1 MHGEWTF
8 WREDGK
14 TDREEYYLLREK
26 NGEWT
31 FYDENGN
38 PLIDVNQK
46 FSSSGTVVTYES
58 FKYEGTDNMAF
69 NLCILVKSLKKS
81 LTHTSVLSSIS
92 HLELTWN
99 SSGGL

>member
-1 MHGEWTF
+1 MIVSW
-8 WREDGK
+8 
-14 TDREEYYLLREK
+14 
-26 NGEWT
+26 

-69 NLCILVKSLKKS
+69 NLFIPYDEFHLPSGDHHLQYRLGIYRKSNGKLELVKKEKVMKS
-81 LTHTSVLSSIS
+81 FVLF
-92 HLELTWN
+92 N
-99 SSGGL
+99 